1 MSFAWFDILELS
13 SNYLC
18 KYRLNERRKFVGIFI
33 GLNGKKPKRAE
44 NGLYWLVFSKLRIE
58 NDFSSAYVKKKKRL
72 HCFLG
77 HICFKNGL
85 FLEK

>member
-33 GLNGKKPKRAE
+33 GLNEKKPKRAE
-44 NGLYWLVFSKLRIE
+44 NGLYWLVFEQKANL
-58 NDFSSAYVKKKKRL
+58 A
-72 HCFLG
+72 H
-77 HICFKNGL
+77 
-85 FLEK
+85 